1 MKSIL
6 KAVVLSTLCTK
17 PSSVPIHIMGMFF
30 KENHF
35 ACDQIS
41 GFKYSAKWSRNLDFP
56 LIVIVMMMMMM
67 VMIHRWCNFLRS
79 RQLSYI
85 VLFSSISSR
94 HFTSSLLWQEISKVS
109 SHLSQKGYW
118 RLIFF
123 CLQTCSWKSLSFLI
137 PTPIIIVTDIER
149 AMQSILQFSWTP
161 KLQ

>member
-1 MKSIL
+1 MNL
-6 KAVVLSTLCTK
+6 FQLL
-17 PSSVPIHIMGMFF
+17 
-30 KENHF
+30 NHF
-35 ACDQIS
+35 ACDQVS
-41 GFKYSAKWSRNLDFP
+41 GFNYSPKRSQNLDFP
-56 LIVIVMMMMMM
+56 LTVIVMMMMMMMMMMMIM

-109 SHLSQKGYW
+109 SHLSRKGYW

-137 PTPIIIVTDIER
+137 PTPIIIVPDIER
-149 AMQSILQFSWTP
+149 AMQSILQFSWIQ
-161 KLQ
+161 KLQL